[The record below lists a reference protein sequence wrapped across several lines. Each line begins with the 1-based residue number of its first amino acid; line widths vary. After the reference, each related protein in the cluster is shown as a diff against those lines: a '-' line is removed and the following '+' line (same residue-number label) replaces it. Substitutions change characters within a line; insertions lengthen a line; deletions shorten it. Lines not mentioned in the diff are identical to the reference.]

1 MTPKKKWDELAEWVD
16 TCIADLENTKKEDR
30 QYLNYILLSAVFGN
44 VKRKMEE
51 LNLCNKI
58 KLDI

>member
-1 MTPKKKWDELAEWVD
+1 MTPKKKWDKLAEWVD
-16 TCIADLENTKKEDR
+16 ACIADLGNTKKEDR

-51 LNLCNKI
+51 LGTANDKNKA
-58 KLDI
+58 